1 MPSWR
6 DTPRCIFL
14 KWKMLFFS
22 LLSVVFPRNS
32 PSCCYVNS
40 TARLS
45 VRILLSY
52 KHTNM
57 LIDAF
62 TVFEQCLFNEDFKKS
77 RQREEKRER
86 TETMTAL
93 TLWVSHGKSFVWF
106 CCFCNGN
113 AYLLSYFTIY
123 LPLVQKVLVIPHWVR
138 SVANEVHRKTL
149 QYKASE
155 RMSKSTC
162 VLTILYPKCCN

>member
-45 VRILLSY
+45 VRICWVTSIQICSLMLLQYLNS
-52 KHTNM
+52 
-57 LIDAF
+57 
-62 TVFEQCLFNEDFKKS
+62 VFLMRILKKAD
-77 RQREEKRER
+77 RERKKREDR
-86 TETMTAL
+86 DHDGFNSL
-93 TLWVSHGKSFVWF
+93 GFSWQVFVWF

-138 SVANEVHRKTL
+138 IVANEVHRKTL

-162 VLTILYPKCCN
+162 ILTILYPKCCN